1 MTARHCVVLWWETQQ
16 NTKKYKLRV
25 DTRCSSVRVCNFYSY
40 DFFSLFC
47 CALSS
52 NGSKA
57 PRCSLSGRN
66 YFFNGCKSL
75 FFPVSLTL
83 LGTETMD
90 QEQVEIYFCV
100 FILKSA
106 EPFDMTFSAAAAAQ
120 TCEKSRGDFMMRKVL
135 MCAMRAR
142 NVISTL
148 QIRYMWSRN
157 WATIKIKR
165 VSLFLQ
171 DSDRE
176 RSLRNYEIPLRTFSP
191 CALAQPA
198 N

>member
-1 MTARHCVVLWWETQQ
+1 MWYYDEKLSRTQKNISCESTLVAVQFAFAIFIVMT
-16 NTKKYKLRV
+16 
-25 DTRCSSVRVCNFYSY
+25 
-40 DFFSLFC
+40 FFSLFC

-52 NGSKA
+52 DGSKA

-120 TCEKSRGDFMMRKVL
+120 TCEETRRGDFMMRKVL
-135 MCAMRAR
+135 MCA
-142 NVISTL
+142 
-148 QIRYMWSRN
+148 
-157 WATIKIKR
+157 
-165 VSLFLQ
+165 
-171 DSDRE
+171 
-176 RSLRNYEIPLRTFSP
+176 
-191 CALAQPA
+191 ALAPA
-198 N
+198 T